1 MGIKMSLANVV
12 TVSGRRQ
19 VRGMAIR
26 TLSLVGHVLCVV
38 GWGKEAGFHN
48 RCRVNRGERVS
59 SEDDVF
65 FIDVL

>member
-1 MGIKMSLANVV
+1 MGLKMANVV
-12 TVSGRRQ
+12 IVSGRRQ
-19 VRGMAIR
+19 VRGMTIR
-26 TLSLVGHVLCVV
+26 TWSLVGHVLCVV
-38 GWGKEAGFHN
+38 GWGKVAGFDN